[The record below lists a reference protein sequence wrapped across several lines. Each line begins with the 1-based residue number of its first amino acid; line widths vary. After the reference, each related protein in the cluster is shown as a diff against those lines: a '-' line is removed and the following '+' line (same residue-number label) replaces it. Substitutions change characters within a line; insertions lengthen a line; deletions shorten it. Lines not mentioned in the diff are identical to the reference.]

1 MLLMW
6 THYKNI
12 LSILCHI
19 QRLILYLQNYEM
31 YIAEDVLPVVVAKLG
46 VTTSR
51 MSILWV
57 DIVVV
62 SHTRMMWS

>member
-1 MLLMW
+1 MW
-6 THYKNI
+6 IHYKNI
-12 LSILCHI
+12 LSILCYL
-19 QRLILYLQNYEM
+19 RGLTLYLQNYEM
-31 YIAEDVLPVVVAKLG
+31 YIVEDVLPVVVAKLG

-51 MSILWV
+51 MRILWV

>member
-1 MLLMW
+1 MW
-6 THYKNI
+6 IHYKNF
-12 LSILCHI
+12 LSILCYL
-19 QRLILYLQNYEM
+19 QGLTLYLQNYEM
-31 YIAEDVLPVVVAKLG
+31 YIVEDVLPVVVAKLG

-51 MSILWV
+51 MRILWV